1 LSQIRKGGEEMKYI
15 SFMEYCLE
23 DTDKILEKEKPYMEE
38 TKKFPEKYPKTLFPE
53 HGMSGE
59 AKAFEVIE
67 ATPEQLINEAIFWM
81 PEVKFKFV
89 PIFESSK
96 VTEAY
101 LKSK

>member
-1 LSQIRKGGEEMKYI
+1 MKYI

-23 DTDKILEKEKPYMEE
+23 DVDKILEKEKPYVEE
-38 TKKFPEKYPKTLFPE
+38 TRKFPEKYPKELFPA

-59 AKAFEVIE
+59 AKDFEVIE
-67 ATPEQLINEAIFWM
+67 ATPEQLINEVIFWM
-81 PEVKFKFV
+81 PEIRFKFV